1 MGRDKFWITDWQGR
15 IHRVT
20 PEKLLERIKSDSSKS
35 NYNWFAPATEIVN
48 TVSNSRFPDDI
59 ANELKIIVLKCF
71 AELLLERRYSN
82 ERETDQAAVA
92 NCYRSVYG
100 RPGEQ
105 IKQLYRENLLIY
117 VIEYSE
123 QRPFNVYGKEWHAF
137 CKEWKEDV
145 LRNFSIRIG
154 TDFMMFR
161 ANAITAF
168 GKAVKEADRAGKFE
182 NDRAEAAKDF
192 KESTLRLM
200 SYMDEHEVTSQQ

>member
-1 MGRDKFWITDWQGR
+1 MGCDKFWITDWQGR

-59 ANELKIIVLKCF
+59 ANELKTIVLKCF

-92 NCYRSVYG
+92 NCYRSIYG
-100 RPGEQ
+100 RSGEQ

-168 GKAVKEADRAGKFE
+168 EKAVKEADGAGKFE
-182 NDRAEAAKDF
+182 NDRAEAAKDI
-192 KESTLRLM
+192 KESMLRLM
-200 SYMDEHEVTSQQ
+200 SHMDEHEATSQQ